1 MIYFDNAATTFP
13 KPPDVLRGMVECMK
27 NYGGNPGR
35 GAHPLAL
42 AAAEAVY
49 DSRSEIASFFD
60 SSSPENVVF
69 TQNATQALNF
79 AIFGT
84 VKQGDHILISNLEH
98 NSVLRPV
105 AELYRRGIAAFTVFD
120 ALGSREET
128 LENIKKA
135 FRRNTRVVITTHVSN
150 VCPKVLPVR
159 EISALCRECGAY
171 HIVDASQSAGIYN
184 LSVNDGVSI
193 ICVPGHKGL
202 YGPQGIGFCL
212 FADDVDF
219 SRFSP
224 LLYGGNGRNSAK
236 TEMGRNPPESF
247 EAGTVAVPNI
257 VGLCRGV
264 RFVKKQGVER
274 IRAHEQ
280 AICCRI
286 RARLSENAKVKIYL
300 PEEQSGSTLLFNA
313 EGISGTELSL
323 FLAERNICT
332 RAGLHCSP
340 LAHDALGTEGDAVR
354 LSFSAFNTTAEADE
368 FCKVLENKLR

>member
-13 KPPDVLRGMVECMK
+13 KPPDVLRGMAECMK

-49 DSRSEIASFFD
+49 DARSEIASFFG

-69 TQNATQALNF
+69 TQNATQALNL

-105 AELYRRGIAAFTVFD
+105 AELYRRGIASYTVFD
-120 ALGSREET
+120 ALGSSDQT
-128 LENIKKA
+128 LENVKKA
-135 FRRNTRVVITTHVSN
+135 FRRNTRVVITTHASN
-150 VCPKVLPVR
+150 VCPKVLPLR
-159 EISALCRECGAY
+159 EISALCRDHGAC
-171 HIVDASQSAGIYN
+171 HIVDASQSAGIYD
-184 LSVNDGVSI
+184 LGINDGVSV
-193 ICVPGHKGL
+193 ICAPGHKGL
-202 YGPQGIGFCL
+202 YGPQGSGFCL
-212 FADDVDF
+212 FADDFDF
-219 SRFSP
+219 SRFTP
-224 LLYGGNGRNSAK
+224 LLYGGNGLNSAK
-236 TEMGRNPPESF
+236 AEMGKTPPESF

-264 RFVKKQGVER
+264 RFVKKQGIER

-280 AICCRI
+280 ALCRRI

-300 PEEQSGSTLLFNA
+300 PEEQAGSTLLFNA
-313 EGISGTELSL
+313 EGMSGTELSL
-323 FLAERNICT
+323 FLAERGICT